1 LQGGL
6 TGLASAR
13 VTDGGFFY
21 ARHSLASTACAYN
34 QSKIR
39 AFMKPTLLAPTL
51 LALVTLVASPWA
63 VAEKA
68 DSSKPMFIEA
78 DALKH
83 DESTKTTT
91 FTGRVNATKGTLVLR
106 ASQMV
111 VVQDASGKQVAQMG
125 ANPGERAFFRQKR
138 EGLDEFTE
146 GEAET
151 VSYDSGADKITLT
164 GRSELRTY
172 QGTRLSD
179 RIQGPVIVYNNIT
192 EVFTVDGK
200 SSGKPDGQASPAS
213 PGSQPPRIKAML
225 TPRNTPADEAAGGT
239 LVPALR
245 SSPRVTAPA
254 GTRP

>member
-1 LQGGL
+1 
-6 TGLASAR
+6 
-13 VTDGGFFY
+13 
-21 ARHSLASTACAYN
+21 
-34 QSKIR
+34 
-39 AFMKPTLLAPTL
+39 MKPTLFAPTL
-51 LALVTLVASPWA
+51 LALATLAASPFA

-68 DSSKPMFIEA
+68 DSAKPMFIEA

-106 ASQMV
+106 ATKMV
-111 VVQDASGKQVAQMG
+111 VQQDAAGKQVAHMW
-125 ANPGERAFFRQKR
+125 ADPGERAFFRQKR

-151 VSYDSGADKITLT
+151 VSYDSEADKITLA

-192 EVFTVDGK
+192 EIFTVDGK
-200 SSGKPDGQASPAS
+200 PSGKSDAKASPGSPAS
-213 PGSQPPRIKAML
+213 PPPRIKAML
-225 TPRNTPADEAAGGT
+225 TPRNTPADEAASGT

-245 SSPRVTAPA
+245 SSPRVTAPT

>member
-1 LQGGL
+1 
-6 TGLASAR
+6 
-13 VTDGGFFY
+13 
-21 ARHSLASTACAYN
+21 
-34 QSKIR
+34 
-39 AFMKPTLLAPTL
+39 MKPTLLALTL
-51 LALVTLVASPWA
+51 LALAALMASPWA

-91 FTGRVNATKGTLVLR
+91 FTGRVIATKGSLVLR
-106 ASQMV
+106 ANKMV
-111 VVQDASGKQVAQMG
+111 VVQDAAGKQVADMW

-151 VSYDSGADKITLT
+151 VSYDSDADKITLT

-179 RIQGPVIVYNNIT
+179 RVQGPVIVYNNIT
-192 EVFTVDGK
+192 EIFTVDGK
-200 SSGKPDGQASPAS
+200 PSGKPDGKASPAS
-213 PGSQPPRIKAML
+213 QGSQPPRIKAML
-225 TPRNTPADEAAGGT
+225 TPRNTPADEAASGT

-245 SSPRVTAPA
+245 SSPRVTAPT